1 MNEVNYDVLGYR
13 NKIMTF
19 LNLNNKKPMLRK
31 DLATKCKSNK
41 GGENFWLALDELC
54 DEGLIFERKR
64 GFVSCEKVGYFPAVI
79 SRLNKTFGFAEK
91 LDDKTSI
98 FIPGK
103 FLMGAMPQD
112 VVLVS
117 LIESRSGSPEGE
129 VVTILEENMSQ
140 MSGTIIQE
148 SGVYYIIPDSMAKSH
163 IRVVNF
169 DNAPFEVG
177 DKVLAEIVSRGKRH
191 ADHKARV
198 IMTFGCA
205 ENAVSCANSIL
216 TINGIETE
224 FPFKALKEAKKL
236 SDAGIQDFEY
246 NNREDLRNE
255 CVFTID
261 SAEAKDLDD
270 AISITKH
277 SDHYELGVHIADV
290 SYYVKGNSALDKE
303 ALSRGTSVYYANKV
317 VPMLPK
323 ELSNGICSLHPN
335 EDRLTFSAFIKID
348 FEGKLTNYTFKKT
361 VINSKVKGVYAEINT
376 ILSGDATPE
385 ILEKYA
391 AVKDNLLLMNELAD
405 LLIACKK
412 RRGAPQIETVESK
425 LLIDENDICVGIVP
439 RTRGK
444 SEMIIEE
451 FMLLANEAAANFAR
465 IKELPFVYRIHD
477 EPTLEK
483 MAKLKDTLQKIN
495 VSYPQVDKFK
505 PAHLAQILDNARES
519 TMFPVINTIVL
530 RSMAKAKYAPDPIG
544 HFGLALAD
552 YAHFTSPIRRYP
564 DLSIHRI
571 LSDAIMGYDTKWLEK
586 RYSAFAANSSEK
598 SSHAEVTAM
607 NVERDCE
614 DCYKAEFMQKH
625 IGEDFEGMIS
635 SVVEYGVYVMLDN
648 TVEGLVHIN
657 SFPSGNYSYD
667 GFMSITEGLSNKKYT
682 LGDKVWIKCAKATV
696 SSGDIDFVFTDGNE
710 FQSEE

>member
-1 MNEVNYDVLGYR
+1 
-13 NKIMTF
+13 
-19 LNLNNKKPMLRK
+19 MLFR
-31 DLATKCKSNK
+31 S
-41 GGENFWLALDELC
+41 ENFWLALDELC

-246 NNREDLRNE
+246 NNREDLRND
-255 CVFTID
+255 CIFTID

-270 AISITKH
+270 AISITKR
-277 SDHYELGVHIADV
+277 SDH
-290 SYYVKGNSALDKE
+290 
-303 ALSRGTSVYYANKV
+303 
-317 VPMLPK
+317 
-323 ELSNGICSLHPN
+323 
-335 EDRLTFSAFIKID
+335 
-348 FEGKLTNYTFKKT
+348 
-361 VINSKVKGVYAEINT
+361 
-376 ILSGDATPE
+376 
-385 ILEKYA
+385 
-391 AVKDNLLLMNELAD
+391 
-405 LLIACKK
+405 
-412 RRGAPQIETVESK
+412 
-425 LLIDENDICVGIVP
+425 
-439 RTRGK
+439 
-444 SEMIIEE
+444 
-451 FMLLANEAAANFAR
+451 
-465 IKELPFVYRIHD
+465 
-477 EPTLEK
+477 
-483 MAKLKDTLQKIN
+483 
-495 VSYPQVDKFK
+495 
-505 PAHLAQILDNARES
+505 
-519 TMFPVINTIVL
+519 
-530 RSMAKAKYAPDPIG
+530 
-544 HFGLALAD
+544 
-552 YAHFTSPIRRYP
+552 
-564 DLSIHRI
+564 
-571 LSDAIMGYDTKWLEK
+571 
-586 RYSAFAANSSEK
+586 
-598 SSHAEVTAM
+598 
-607 NVERDCE
+607 
-614 DCYKAEFMQKH
+614 
-625 IGEDFEGMIS
+625 
-635 SVVEYGVYVMLDN
+635 
-648 TVEGLVHIN
+648 
-657 SFPSGNYSYD
+657 
-667 GFMSITEGLSNKKYT
+667 
-682 LGDKVWIKCAKATV
+682 
-696 SSGDIDFVFTDGNE
+696 
-710 FQSEE
+710 